1 MSSEQNLSQTLSF
14 DLNLWWKGNCLS
26 MCLFSSLVFLYVF
39 GAESMRMSC
48 YFLALTT
55 IILKMLY
62 RVPSNIIKKTHCY
75 MGTHG
80 TDKGTTGGLPAI
92 RALGKSSHNT
102 DWPFIIFF
110 FKRTMHSSWLPAG
123 VPIVLRPFTIGLE
136 DHFELVLL
144 TLSLKLNRKP
154 DLGGTVEKAFLQS
167 TSMTRTSSSAEG
179 WVLSRQILE
188 SCLLPGWMGFWT
200 RGRNRGAY
208 QSYLTG

>member
-1 MSSEQNLSQTLSF
+1 MYSVRNAWVLFQGSELVWTRTEPVYIYFPQIIELEESWTVRMSSEQNLSQTLSF
-14 DLNLWWKGNCLS
+14 DSNLWWKGNCLS

-75 MGTHG
+75 MGTYR

-110 FKRTMHSSWLPAG
+110 LKEQSIHLDFLLVFPLYWGSLP
-123 VPIVLRPFTIGLE
+123 
-136 DHFELVLL
+136 
-144 TLSLKLNRKP
+144 
-154 DLGGTVEKAFLQS
+154 
-167 TSMTRTSSSAEG
+167 
-179 WVLSRQILE
+179 
-188 SCLLPGWMGFWT
+188 
-200 RGRNRGAY
+200 
-208 QSYLTG
+208 